1 MRFLRGLRVQIL
13 LWTILPLILTLVAVS
28 IGSITL
34 HHKSMRDMV
43 SERNAH
49 LAGLAA
55 ARIDDQLQMRV
66 TALQTVLKSAGNKS
80 DVSTT
85 LDDLEPLVELFDRGV
100 TIYDNENTPVSQ
112 VSAKFLTVDS
122 ELQLL
127 LENAKATPGQTAF
140 RLINSA
146 KQDWVFLMALTEPAT
161 KRTAVGA
168 ISQSGLHHLDL
179 FNHINR
185 TPKRQAYLIAPDGR
199 VLYDRAELQ
208 INRDY
213 QSHGGVQ
220 QALRG
225 EAGATFQQL
234 PGEVE
239 NVVGYAPV
247 TITGWALLL
256 EEPWTDVIA
265 PGLQYSLWAPILVL
279 VAAVASLGAIHFGLG
294 RIIHPLQILGHA
306 ASRLAWGDFQAID
319 KPVGGIDEIHNLQ
332 STLQEM
338 AAQIHRYQDGMRD
351 YIALL
356 TQTQEDEQK
365 RLARELHDVVV
376 QMVIAMGQRVKILQL
391 DCRDNNIVGPE
402 PLKHGVDSSL
412 KELSEMVGQCLTE
425 LRNLIKDL
433 RPVYLEELGLIS
445 ALEAMAR
452 GTETDKINVAFE
464 IVGEERSLFREANLA
479 IYRIAQAA
487 VSNAVRHGQTDFIEI
502 QLAFQEK
509 GILLTVEDNGT
520 GFTPPERP
528 SDLALQ
534 GHFGLIGMY
543 ERAIRLGG
551 HLSIRSEPGQGTKI
565 ATFLPYILPHVK
577 DLELAALAR

>member
-55 ARIDDQLQMRV
+55 ARVDDQLQMRV
-66 TALQTVLKSAGNKS
+66 TVLQTVLKSTSNKS

-85 LDDLEPLVELFDRGV
+85 LDDLEPLVALFDRGV
-100 TIYDNENTPVSQ
+100 TVYDQANAPLSQ

-122 ELQLL
+122 ELQRL
-127 LENAKATPGQTAF
+127 LETAQASPGQTAF
-140 RLINSA
+140 RLINAA
-146 KQDWVFLMALTEPAT
+146 KQDWVFFMALTDPAT
-161 KRTAVGA
+161 KHTAVGA
-168 ISQSGLHHLDL
+168 LSQSGLHHLDL
-179 FNHINR
+179 FDHTNR

-199 VLYDRAELQ
+199 VLYDRSELE

-225 EAGATFQQL
+225 ESGATFQQL
-234 PGEVE
+234 PGEEE

-247 TITGWALLL
+247 TMTGWAFLL
-256 EEPWTDVIA
+256 EEPWKDVIA
-265 PGLQYSLWAPILVL
+265 PGLEYSLWAPILVL
-279 VAAVASLGAIHFGLG
+279 IAAVASLAAIHFGLG
-294 RIIHPLQILGHA
+294 RIIHPLQVLGHA
-306 ASRLAWGDFQAID
+306 ASRLAWGDFQAIE

-332 STLQEM
+332 STLQDM

-376 QMVIAMGQRVKILQL
+376 QMVIAIGQRVKILQL
-391 DCRDNNIVGPE
+391 DCRENNVIGPE
-402 PLKHGVDSSL
+402 SLKHSVDLSL
-412 KELSEMVGQCLTE
+412 KELSEMAGQALTE

-452 GTETDKINVAFE
+452 GTETGKVKISFDV
-464 IVGEERSLFREANLA
+464 VGEERSLFREANLA

-487 VSNAVRHGQTDFIEI
+487 VSNAMRHGQPDFIEI
-502 QLAFQEK
+502 QLAFQDK
-509 GILLTVEDNGT
+509 GILLTVEDNGI

-543 ERAIRLGG
+543 ERTIRLGG
-551 HLSIRSEPGQGTKI
+551 HLSIRSEPGKGTTI
-565 ATFLPYILPHVK
+565 ATFLPYTLPHVNG
-577 DLELAALAR
+577 LELAAFAR

>member
-55 ARIDDQLQMRV
+55 ARVDDQVQMRV
-66 TALQTVLKSAGNKS
+66 TVLQTVLKSTSNKS
-80 DVSTT
+80 DVSAI
-85 LDDLEPLVELFDRGV
+85 LSDLEPIVAMFDRGITV
-100 TIYDNENTPVSQ
+100 YDEENVPLSLG
-112 VSAKFLTVDS
+112 SAKFSIVDS
-122 ELQLL
+122 DLQRLL
-127 LENAKATPGQTAF
+127 AAAQDAPGQTAYQ
-140 RLINSA
+140 LITA
-146 KQDWVFLMALTEPAT
+146 PKQEWVFFMALADTET

-179 FNHINR
+179 FDHINR
-185 TPKRQAYLIAPDGR
+185 TPKRAAYLIAPDGR
-199 VLYDRAELQ
+199 VLYDRAERE

-213 QSHGGVQ
+213 TAHGGVQ

-234 PGEVE
+234 PGEEE

-247 TITGWALLL
+247 TMTGWALLL

-294 RIIHPLQILGHA
+294 RIIHPLQVLGQA
-306 ASRLAWGDFQAID
+306 ASRLAWGDFHAIEE
-319 KPVGGIDEIHNLQ
+319 PVGGIDEIHNLQ
-332 STLQEM
+332 STLREM

-376 QMVIAMGQRVKILQL
+376 QTVIAMGQRVKILQL
-391 DCRDNNIVGPE
+391 DWREVFANQHLAAGHNVE
-402 PLKHGVDSSL
+402 SRLN
-412 KELSEMVGQCLTE
+412 ELAEMVGQSLSD
-425 LRNLIKDL
+425 LRSVIRDL
-433 RPVYLEELGLIS
+433 RPVYLDELGLIS
-445 ALEAMAR
+445 SLEAMAR
-452 GTETDKINVAFE
+452 STENEKIQVSFD
-464 IVGEERSLFREANLA
+464 VLGEERNLYREANLA
-479 IYRIAQAA
+479 I
-487 VSNAVRHGQTDFIEI
+487 
-502 QLAFQEK
+502 
-509 GILLTVEDNGT
+509 
-520 GFTPPERP
+520 
-528 SDLALQ
+528 
-534 GHFGLIGMY
+534 
-543 ERAIRLGG
+543 
-551 HLSIRSEPGQGTKI
+551 
-565 ATFLPYILPHVK
+565 
-577 DLELAALAR
+577 

>member
-66 TALQTVLKSAGNKS
+66 TVLQTVLKSAGNKTDIS
-80 DVSTT
+80 PT
-85 LDDLEPLVELFDRGV
+85 LDDLEPLVALFDRGV
-100 TIYDNENTPVSQ
+100 TVYDEENTPVSQ

-127 LENAKATPGQTAF
+127 LENAKATPGRPSF

-146 KQDWVFLMALTEPAT
+146 KQDWVFLMALTEPTT

-234 PGEVE
+234 PGEEE

-306 ASRLAWGDFQAID
+306 ASRLAWGDFQAIE